1 MYSTTCYLYQQITK
15 VFLIDTS
22 GGYFT
27 VRYEPVYAKSLTVN
41 KGVDNVLL
49 FEFLNQDQKPVNI
62 TGSTFKFRLVNQ
74 AGDQLLLEKPMTI
87 LSATTGRVKV
97 VLDSADTINIQAQ
110 PASYSIE
117 RVSGDYVQAVYVN
130 ANAQARADC
139 DIVDSVFPQ
148 FVPSFE
154 CTVPTPYGKQQ
165 TVGANSTNWPDWAL
179 TPQPQNFVS
188 MTEWYSSEMP
198 SNQSGYTTI
207 KFDLVGY
214 TGTVKV
220 EAAPNYESVWTNVSE
235 TREYFSATTTDY
247 FNIAGFHPLLRLAFN
262 NSIGYGASGNVQ
274 VTNGVVTGITINN
287 PGFQYRAPPLITIL
301 GTGSNATATCTIAT
315 NQIAGVTITNGGS
328 GYLPMQFGGTVSAVA
343 VFSNG
348 LVENVL
354 YR

>member
-27 VRYEPVYAKSLTVN
+27 ARYDPVYAKSLTVN

-62 TGSTFKFRLVNQ
+62 TGSTFRFRLVNQ
-74 AGDQLLLEKPMTI
+74 AGDQLLLEKSMTV

-97 VLDSADTINIQAQ
+97 VLDSEDTINIQAQ

-117 RVSGDYVQAVYVN
+117 RTSGDYVQAVYVN
-130 ANAQARADC
+130 ANAEARADC

-154 CTVPTPYGKQQ
+154 CTIPTPYGREQ
-165 TVGANSTNWPDWAL
+165 TVGSESTNFPDWAL
-179 TPQPQNFVS
+179 TPQPQNAIM
-188 MTEWYSSEMP
+188 MTEWYSSQMP

-214 TGTVKV
+214 TGSVKV
-220 EAAPNYESVWTNVSE
+220 QAAPNYESVFVNVSE
-235 TREYFSATTTDY
+235 TREYLSDTTTDY

-262 NSIGYGASGNVQ
+262 NSLGYGASGNV
-274 VTNGVVTGITINN
+274 VVSDGVVTGITITN
-287 PGFQYRAPPLITIL
+287 PGEDYVAPPLIEIL

-315 NQIAGVTITNGGS
+315 NQIAGVTITDGGS
-328 GYLPMQFGGTVSAVA
+328 GYVPIQFGSTVSAVA

-348 LVENVL
+348 RVANVL